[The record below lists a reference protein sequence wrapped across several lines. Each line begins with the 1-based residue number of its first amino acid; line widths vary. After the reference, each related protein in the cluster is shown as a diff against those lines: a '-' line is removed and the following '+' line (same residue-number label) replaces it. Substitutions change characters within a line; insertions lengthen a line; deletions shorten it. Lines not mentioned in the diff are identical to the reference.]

1 VRWFALS
8 NLEKGSLKVTGLQA
22 LCFRAWPYTEEDLE
36 KAQHPYEL
44 PHRDFI
50 NLNID
55 LNIHGVGGNNSWGA
69 RTLDKYTID
78 GNQAYKY
85 GFILEYD
92 AE

>member
-1 VRWFALS
+1 M
-8 NLEKGSLKVTGLQA
+8 QA